1 MLKQTRY
8 ITSTKRAPS
17 NNTFIILSAGTGR
30 RTKNH
35 GNKSLIPYGNKR
47 IIDHQVETIRSTY
60 GAGTDIIL
68 VTGHMA
74 NKVIRDVDRVRIV
87 ENPFFESANIV
98 ESMRIG
104 INSCLESNVFFIHG
118 DLIFSQSFIKPPSE
132 NAICVPIDKNSKL
145 DKTAVGVVTN
155 DTSVK
160 NFSYGLPDKWSQIV
174 FFPQNI
180 FKQIKTKLN
189 NADKNMS
196 SFEFMND
203 LIKSKYDISYYES
216 PKGKIKEVHS
226 MKDAL

>member
-1 MLKQTRY
+1 MSKQTRY
-8 ITSTKRAPS
+8 ITSTRRAPS

-47 IIDHQVETIRSTY
+47 IIDHQVETIKSTY

-74 NKVIRDVDRVRIV
+74 NKVIRDVHKVRVV

-132 NAICVPIDKNSKL
+132 DAICVPIDKSSKL

-155 DTSVK
+155 NESVK

-174 FFPQNI
+174 FFPQNT
-180 FKQIKTKLN
+180 FNQIKTKLN
-189 NADKNMS
+189 NTDKNMS

-203 LIKSKYDISYYES
+203 LIKSKYNISYYES

-226 MKDAL
+226 MKDVL

>member
-47 IIDHQVETIRSTY
+47 IIDHQVETIRSAY

-74 NKVIRDVDRVRIV
+74 NKVIRDVDKIRVV

-132 NAICVPIDKNSKL
+132 NTICVPIDKNSKL
-145 DKTAVGVVTN
+145 DKTAVGVITN
-155 DTSVK
+155 DESVK

>member
-47 IIDHQVETIRSTY
+47 IIDHQVETIRSAY
-60 GAGTDIIL
+60 GVGTDIIL

-74 NKVIRDVDRVRIV
+74 NKVIRDVDKIRVV

-104 INSCLESNVFFIHG
+104 INCSLESNVFFIHG

>member
-1 MLKQTRY
+1 MSKQTRY
-8 ITSTKRAPS
+8 ITSTRRAPS

-35 GNKSLIPYGNKR
+35 GNKSLIAYGNKR

-60 GAGTDIIL
+60 GASTDIIL

-74 NKVIRDVDRVRIV
+74 NKVIRGVDKVRVV

-104 INSCLESNVFFIHG
+104 INCSLESNVFFIHG

-145 DKTAVGVVTN
+145 DKTAVGVITN
-155 DTSVK
+155 DESVK

>member
-47 IIDHQVETIRSTY
+47 IIDHQVETIKSAY
-60 GAGTDIIL
+60 GANTDIIL

-145 DKTAVGVVTN
+145 DKTAVGVITN
-155 DTSVK
+155 DESVK

>member
-8 ITSTKRAPS
+8 ITGTKRAPS

-30 RTKNH
+30 RTKNY

-47 IIDHQVETIRSTY
+47 IIDHQVETIKSTY
-60 GAGTDIIL
+60 GAGIDIIL
-68 VTGHMA
+68 VTGYMSD
-74 NKVIRDVDRVRIV
+74 KVVRDVQGLRIV

-118 DLIFSQSFIKPPSE
+118 DLIFSPSFIKPPSE
-132 NAICVPIDKNSKL
+132 DKICVPVDKNSRL
-145 DKTAVGVVTN
+145 DKTAVGVVT
-155 DTSVK
+155 DDRSVK

-174 FFPQNI
+174 FFPQNT
-180 FKQIKTKLN
+180 FSQIKTKLN
-189 NADKNMS
+189 NADKNIS

-203 LIKSKYDISYYES
+203 LIESKYDISYYES

-226 MKDAL
+226 MKDAV

>member
-8 ITSTKRAPS
+8 ITSTKRVPS

-35 GNKSLIPYGNKR
+35 GNKSLIAYGNKR

-60 GAGTDIIL
+60 GASTDIIL
-68 VTGHMA
+68 VTGYMA
-74 NKVIRDVDRVRIV
+74 NKVIRGVDKVRVV

-104 INSCLESNVFFIHG
+104 INCSLESNVFFIHG

-145 DKTAVGVVTN
+145 DKTAVGVITN
-155 DTSVK
+155 DESVK

-180 FKQIKTKLN
+180 FKQIKSKLN

>member
-47 IIDHQVETIRSTY
+47 IIDHQVETIRSAY
-60 GAGTDIIL
+60 GAG
-68 VTGHMA
+68 
-74 NKVIRDVDRVRIV
+74 RVA

-104 INSCLESNVFFIHG
+104 INCCLESNVFFIHG

-132 NAICVPIDKNSKL
+132 NAICVPIDKTSKL
-145 DKTAVGVVTN
+145 DKTAVGVITN
-155 DTSVK
+155 DESVK

-203 LIKSKYDISYYES
+203 LIKSKYD
-216 PKGKIKEVHS
+216 KV
-226 MKDAL
+226 

>member
-47 IIDHQVETIRSTY
+47 IIDHQVETIRSAY
-60 GAGTDIIL
+60 GPGTDIIL

-74 NKVIRDVDRVRIV
+74 NKVIRDVDKIRVV

-104 INSCLESNVFFIHG
+104 INCSLESNVFFIHG

>member
-74 NKVIRDVDRVRIV
+74 NKVIRDVDRVRVV